1 MRLSL
6 ADNYINDEKKEQLNR
21 GNLAKLDSRGCLRT
35 NKRFIAK
42 FARNSVK
49 GDRSLVWPISNSK

>member
-6 ADNYINDEKKEQLNR
+6 DNYINDEKKEQLNR
-21 GNLAKLDSRGCLRT
+21 GNLAKLDSGRYLRT

-42 FARNSVK
+42 FVRNSVK
-49 GDRSLVWPISNSK
+49 GDRSLIWLTSNSK